1 MDNRIANKLSIGSI
15 LIDTAT
21 GENLGAVVNIIPS
34 TRSIIVFRVDKK
46 VHPTFSKISIDSLL
60 TGGIMVNGSIN
71 HAANND
77 LKLNLLKYYRT
88 RNLTPTEVKGL
99 EAIMLYAFPNA
110 IPEYK
115 TDAAVSAEIIKH
127 TNLRDKIR
135 PGAAFYINTTEN
147 SKYPHLDNKTVWV
160 VKGDNKGVWVCD
172 DLKCVHQPS
181 FTHIQY
187 KDIDTPTFY
196 GVSKMMESGVTT
208 PNFNDDFAGI
218 KGVFGKLESDKT
230 LLSQIIHDGVRM
242 KVDPAQNNLIVTPHK
257 YAGQCYDFNQ
267 GRVCNIGG
275 DTASA
280 NDARAQLYN
289 NEPISSY
296 GIKETED
303 ATVTEQP
310 FLLKEDP
317 GTLDWVNKL
326 AEFKVKG
333 QHALIDHNSCNIKQM
348 GSGNSDKGQ
357 ESTKE
362 IGDAKESGAAELDPE
377 LAELIDMGPG
387 ERGPGGDTEDEFGSD
402 FEEFEPVS
410 DADVQN
416 ITEYGTVQKIRQV
429 AVPELER
436 TFKESI
442 LRGHIKKQREEN
454 LPVNLRR
461 MYQSKINKEVNMISL
476 IKSQVTLENKSVKLP
491 LPDYKPLAANYLM
504 RNFTHNNF
512 LIPLVI
518 STRKI
523 FLTKKDKVGKDD
535 FNTVNTQV
543 TEDYLKYISDIEKEK
558 QSGGNK
564 RLINLDEELG
574 RQSMVQAPY
583 VTSQSN
589 IGLLIRMGEKYSP
602 ESGQNPDTTPKLKM
616 DRAVERIE
624 QNEQQ
629 ALVIQYGQKPY
640 EIDSFGMEKTQ
651 FDSFVALGPL
661 SRFIGDE
668 KREYTVTELE
678 EMEEQ
683 IDKNVES
690 VSSQYKMYYYGD
702 NLNLVGFVRP
712 PVNSALSGEDGVAD
726 FRINGSMVSQ
736 LMNEDNIIICQLNK
750 LDDEVRPLDEPD
762 KYILYMFPGLSSSSG
777 GKSASR
783 GDNIHI
789 NEEHL
794 KEYLDKAVPT
804 INDIV
809 ELYSRTWSIDNSSE
823 MFRLFDILGQFDY
836 YYPSNERDMTSYS
849 RGEAHHISGHA
860 PNISYDDYDANISKL
875 EAKLVSMMSDYSSKL
890 DKVIKL
896 KTYKNKKQRE
906 RKGLSVS
913 TPGNSSI
920 TCKVQVVTDDLIELA
935 DKIYGEKFADISGG
949 PDNMISKTDEYRLD
963 YYSKQD
969 PDNSRLMNLL
979 IRQKAFNDTENMH
992 NKEKLE
998 NTLFI
1003 LKNKY
1008 ESLSSKA
1015 RADIDM
1021 LSLPSSVSAKLKTC
1035 SARMD
1040 RKPKI
1045 IRYVTMDRLKED
1057 NGKVVTNTR
1066 GEVIMTGDY
1075 AVVDDKTESGAGEKK
1090 VFKREQLV
1098 DGDYWIAQPIEVLE
1112 SLLLKKKRESCETD
1126 MDNANKAEMHA
1137 KMKLPG
1143 EQLVDTASDP
1153 ANKKELTEEEIATC
1167 TFNPDKIVCLPAELS
1182 GAEQELRE
1190 LETRIK
1196 DVKAQL
1202 DFITNVPVL
1211 QADTK
1216 QKLASVENEVRS
1228 YIMGLTSL
1236 NKYYEDKHLA
1246 DQKFLEEIIKRRKD
1260 CAHFQVTDYFLGLRN
1275 LTDME
1280 KFGLAKQII
1289 DRFQNTEQVDTLIL
1303 DKFDHEE
1310 PKHNNIECYIC
1321 QQTLMCKHYAYAI
1334 KLLETGAGNILDEEP
1349 LITVYGEE
1357 NCGSIYC
1364 KSCGAQIANA
1374 AVLDVEEFEKSGDK
1388 EGMHVQTREVL
1399 EEINFV
1405 EKQKKAIEN
1414 IVNEALIGGDD
1425 NDDLKMKIRIYQFLK
1440 DLCSLKMLS
1449 IDDELE
1455 MINFAKSY
1463 SSGITR
1469 KAFYNKFA
1477 LTFLRAGKQ
1486 VAAAVI
1492 DKLAMAEYWKY
1503 VTADI
1508 MSRFLVTLQTSKQ
1521 IYKVYN
1527 KLISCDYMG
1536 WPMIGHGNS
1545 RDTETGGIDMLF
1557 GLSYQ
1562 MALAPDFEYLNGG
1575 SGTIEGFRAILISR
1589 MDELIKSDE
1598 LVRSR
1603 LERALDDKYRQITI
1617 QEERE
1622 GHITNFW
1629 PLYKPAMVF
1638 NTAVGWTPAHDITK
1652 SVLTEWTGKT
1662 LAKITDTTRENMV
1675 HQAQMLKHN
1684 ITSEIKK
1691 QQPKTRLTLA
1701 TSVGNS
1707 CCPLDFNSKTDGA
1720 IKSQSDVNYYHYLL
1734 KANESIQANLTK
1746 IRGYADILH
1755 ELDCV
1760 LKERLLV
1767 INMPPQPALYAEIV
1781 LNITLTETM
1790 VKDYFLKYI
1799 DIGINKGEPHLFDP
1813 FGRCLISN
1821 QLKTDVTAMNYAQ
1834 SDFEKLL
1841 ISVYQKTKQR
1851 DILRPED
1858 PDHLLDPA
1866 KYEASQ
1872 LVIKL
1877 ISHLTVLA
1885 GELGEHIGRDVVKS
1899 ITKIKTNIHSA
1910 LAPKLIEE
1918 VHYEPECMS
1927 KISALVA
1934 DYECIINAVRCMYNN
1949 NHANHTHHTNHT
1961 YSKAHSHLP
1970 ANKLHNFGVY
1980 INDMLE
1986 LINKSLYDVVL
1997 EYLKTG
2003 ILSRDAFKFV
2013 DAKKEYYGLI
2023 TKIDTESQAF
2033 IEDIISEL
2041 GLSKKEESDLES
2053 FLLNMGELKDIK
2065 ADYKGYLEKREN
2077 MLARVDYANI
2087 DYETERQSRL
2097 TQAGMVGKH
2106 VRDMRIIISHLK
2118 NRSWQPYKT
2127 SGEMQDTHYV
2137 EFFKYKDNAKLFD
2150 KAYEFTNLFNGV
2162 LGAIKSGD
2170 IFRVIGP
2177 DIQVAMYQNLFL
2189 LCVLLVLTM
2198 SGVNK
2203 HKEHTLVFTTSD
2215 DMDEGKGKE
2224 QALGFADKMK
2234 QTMTS
2239 KAEHKANSSAT
2250 ALTDMYEPGVVR
2262 YEVSGKDKSTSDE
2275 RDILDEPSLLKGD
2288 ELDEFSNEPGDEL
2301 FEDDDE
2307 LHVSDFATKLIKAQR
2322 TQKEILVNFVV
2333 DFMQFIKSTEH
2344 VYNEMSLTNIAEQKA
2359 KTVEK
2364 QKRKNLGAFKAL
2376 RQEGME
2382 NDYRLI
2388 QLKMSMGELDI
2399 SGLHAFM
2406 VDYFGDSYDAGD
2418 PDTNA
2423 QDRVQSEDYDEEG
2436 GDLAQGEEQG
2446 RRNRLGLDDYEMEE
2460 LGFVGAAEDMEDMD
2474 YGYLGVAEE

>member
-1 MDNRIANKLSIGSI
+1 MNNKLSIGSI

-21 GENLGAVVNIIPS
+21 SENLGAVVNIIPS
-34 TRSIIVFRVDKK
+34 TRNIIVFRVDKK
-46 VHPTFSKISIDSLL
+46 VHPTFSKISLDSLL
-60 TGGIMVNGSIN
+60 SGSIMVNGNIN

-88 RNLTPTEVKGL
+88 RNLTPTEIKGL

-115 TDAAVSAEIIKH
+115 SDAAVSAEIIKH
-127 TNLRDKIR
+127 THLRDKIR

-160 VKGDNKGVWVCD
+160 IKGDNKGVWVCD

-181 FTHIQY
+181 FTHIPY

-208 PNFNDDFAGI
+208 PNFNDDFTGI
-218 KGVFGKLESDKT
+218 KNVFSKLESDKT

-267 GRVCNIGG
+267 GRVCNIGA
-275 DTASA
+275 DTAAA
-280 NDARAQLYN
+280 NDARSQIFN

-296 GIKETED
+296 GVKEP
-303 ATVTEQP
+303 TVTTITEQP
-310 FLLKEDP
+310 FLLTEDP
-317 GTLDWVNKL
+317 AVLDWVNKL
-326 AEFKVKG
+326 DEFKSKDQNVDSVVSK
-333 QHALIDHNSCNIKQM
+333 SCGIKQV
-348 GSGNSDKGQ
+348 GSGNSDKG
-357 ESTKE
+357 SDSAKG
-362 IGDAKESGAAELDPE
+362 IGNVTENGSEQDPD
-377 LAELIDMGPG
+377 LAELIAMDPNSG
-387 ERGPGGDTEDEFGSD
+387 EIGNTGDTEDEFGSEFGD
-402 FEEFEPVS
+402 FEEVS
-410 DADVQN
+410 DIDAAN
-416 ITEYGTVQKIRQV
+416 FTEIGTVQKIRQI

-442 LRGHIKKQREEN
+442 LRGHIKKQREER

-461 MYQSKINKEVNMISL
+461 IYQSKINKEVNMISL
-476 IKSQVTLENKSVKLP
+476 IKSQVTLENKAVKLP

-504 RNFTHNNF
+504 RNFAHNKF

-543 TEDYLKYISDIEKEK
+543 TEDYLKYIADIEKEK
-558 QSGGNK
+558 QSGGTR

-574 RQSMVQAPY
+574 RQSIIQAPY

-589 IGLLIRMGEKYSP
+589 IGLLIRMGEKYAP
-602 ESGQNPDTTPKLKM
+602 DSGQNPDTTPKLKM
-616 DRAVERIE
+616 NRAAERIE
-624 QNEQQ
+624 QNDQHS
-629 ALVIQYGQKPY
+629 LVIQYGQKPY
-640 EIDSFGMEKTQ
+640 EIDCFGLEKAQ

-683 IDKNVES
+683 IDKNIES

-702 NLNLVGFVRP
+702 NINLVGFVRP
-712 PVNSALSGEDGVAD
+712 PINAVLTGEDNISD
-726 FRINGSMVSQ
+726 FKFNGSMISQ
-736 LMNEDNIIICQLNK
+736 LMDEDNIIIRQLNK
-750 LDDEVRPLDEPD
+750 LDDEVKPLDDPE

-777 GKSASR
+777 KLGR
-783 GDNIHI
+783 DNIHI
-789 NEEHL
+789 NEEYL
-794 KEYLDKAVPT
+794 KEYLNKAVPT

-809 ELYSRTWSIDNSSE
+809 ELYSKTWSIDNSSE

-836 YYPSNERDMTSYS
+836 YCPSNERDMTSYS
-849 RGEAHHISGHA
+849 RGEAHRISGNA
-860 PNISYDDYDANISKL
+860 SNISYEDYDVNISKL
-875 EAKLVSMMSDYSSKL
+875 EAKLVATMSDYSNKL

-896 KTYKNKKQRE
+896 KTYKKKKEKE
-906 RKGLSVS
+906 RNGLSKS
-913 TPGNSSI
+913 ISGNAR
-920 TCKVQVVTDDLIELA
+920 VVTDDLIELA
-935 DKIYGEKFADISGG
+935 DKIYGERFEDISGG
-949 PDNMISKTDEYRLD
+949 SDNMISKTDEYRLD
-963 YYSKQD
+963 YYAKQD

-979 IRQKAFNDTENMH
+979 IRQKAFNNAESMN

-1008 ESLSSKA
+1008 ESLSNKA

-1021 LSLPSSVSAKLKTC
+1021 LSLPASVSAKLKTC

-1045 IRYVTMDRLKED
+1045 IRYMDMERLKED
-1057 NGKVVTNTR
+1057 NGKVITNTR

-1126 MDNANKAEMHA
+1126 MDDANKDEMRA

-1153 ANKKELTEEEIATC
+1153 ANKKELTEDEIARC
-1167 TFNPDKIVCLPAELS
+1167 TFNPDKLVCLPAELS
-1182 GAEQELRE
+1182 SAEQELRE

-1216 QKLASVENEVRS
+1216 QKLDSVENEVRS

-1236 NKYYEDKHLA
+1236 NKYYEEKHLK

-1260 CAHFQVTDYFLGLRN
+1260 CVHFQVTDYFLGLRN

-1289 DRFQNTEQVDTLIL
+1289 DRFQNTEQVDKLIL
-1303 DKFDHEE
+1303 DKFDQEE

-1321 QQTLMCKHYAYAI
+1321 QQTLLCKHYAYAI
-1334 KLLETGAGNILDEEP
+1334 KLLETGTDTILDEEP
-1349 LITVYGEE
+1349 LIEVYGES

-1364 KSCGAQIANA
+1364 KSCGAQIANE
-1374 AVLDVEEFEKSGDK
+1374 AVLDVEEFEKAGDK
-1388 EGMHVQTREVL
+1388 EGMHVKTREVL

-1405 EKQKKAIEN
+1405 EKQKDAITS

-1425 NDDLKMKIRIYQFLK
+1425 NEDLKMKIRIYQFLK
-1440 DLCSLKMLS
+1440 DACSLKMLS

-1455 MINFAKSY
+1455 MINFLKSY

-1486 VAAAVI
+1486 VTAAVI
-1492 DKLAMAEYWKY
+1492 DKLAAAEYWKY
-1503 VTADI
+1503 ITADI
-1508 MSRFLVTLQTSKQ
+1508 MARFLVTLQTSKQ

-1536 WPMIGHGNS
+1536 WPMISHGSS

-1562 MALAPDFEYLNGG
+1562 LALAPDFEYLNGG
-1575 SGTIEGFRAILISR
+1575 SGSIEGFRTILVSR
-1589 MDELIKSDE
+1589 MDELIKNDE

-1603 LERALDDKYRQITI
+1603 LERALDDKYRQITL

-1622 GHITNFW
+1622 NHITNFW
-1629 PLYKPAMVF
+1629 PLYKPAMIF

-1652 SVLTEWTGKT
+1652 TVLTEWTGKT
-1662 LAKITDTTRENMV
+1662 LAKITDTTRENLV

-1684 ITSEIKK
+1684 VTNEIKK

-1701 TSVGNS
+1701 TSLGNS
-1707 CCPLDFNSKTDGA
+1707 CCPLDFNSKAADS

-1734 KANESIQANLTK
+1734 KANESIQTNLNK

-1755 ELDCV
+1755 ELAYV
-1760 LKERLLV
+1760 LRERRLV
-1767 INMPPQPALYAEIV
+1767 INMPPQPALYAEIK
-1781 LNITLTETM
+1781 LNINLNETM

-1799 DIGINKGEPHLFDP
+1799 DIGLNKGEPHLFDP

-1821 QLKTDVTAMNYAQ
+1821 QLKKDVTAMNYAQ

-1841 ISVYQKTKQR
+1841 ISVYQKTKKR

-1877 ISHLTVLA
+1877 INQLNVLS
-1885 GELGEHIGRDVVKS
+1885 GELGEYIGRDMVRS
-1899 ITKIKTNIHSA
+1899 ISKIKTNIHSA

-1927 KISALVA
+1927 KISALVT
-1934 DYECIINAVRCMYNN
+1934 DYECVINAVRCMYNVHHN
-1949 NHANHTHHTNHT
+1949 VHPKVKGHT
-1961 YSKAHSHLP
+1961 AHIQS
-1970 ANKLHNFGVY
+1970 NKLHNFRVY
-1980 INDMLE
+1980 INDMIE

-2003 ILSRDAFKFV
+2003 ILSRETMRFT

-2033 IEDIISEL
+2033 IEDIIGEL
-2041 GLSKKEESDLES
+2041 GLSKKEEVELET
-2053 FLLNMGELKDIK
+2053 FLLNMGELKAIK
-2065 ADYKGYLEKREN
+2065 EDYKDFLERREN
-2077 MLARVDYANI
+2077 ILARVEYANI

-2097 TQAGMVGKH
+2097 IQARMVGKH
-2106 VRDMRIIISHLK
+2106 IRDMRIIISHLK
-2118 NRSWQPYKT
+2118 NRSWLPYKI
-2127 SGEMQDTHYV
+2127 SGEMPDTHYV

-2150 KAYEFTNLFNGV
+2150 KAYEITNLFNGI
-2162 LGAIKSGD
+2162 LSAIQSGD
-2170 IFRVIGP
+2170 VLRVIGP
-2177 DIQVAMYQNLFL
+2177 DVQVAMYQNLFL
-2189 LCVLLVLTM
+2189 LCILTVLTM
-2198 SGVNK
+2198 SGVTN
-2203 HKEHTLVFTTSD
+2203 HKESTLVFTTSD
-2215 DMDEGKGKE
+2215 DVQESRGI
-2224 QALGFADKMK
+2224 AHGFSDKMK
-2234 QTMTS
+2234 QAISS
-2239 KAEHKANSSAT
+2239 KEEHKTNSSAT
-2250 ALTDMYEPGVVR
+2250 ALTDMYEPGMIS
-2262 YEVSGKDKSTSDE
+2262 YEVSSKDKSTSDE
-2275 RDILDEPSLLKGD
+2275 RDILDEPSLMKGN
-2288 ELDEFSNEPGDEL
+2288 EHDEFSNEPGDEL
-2301 FEDDDE
+2301 FEDD
-2307 LHVSDFATKLIKAQR
+2307 LHTPDFATKLIKAQR
-2322 TQKEILVNFVV
+2322 TQKEILVNFMV
-2333 DFMQFIKSTEH
+2333 DFMQFIKGTEH
-2344 VYNEMSLTNIAEQKA
+2344 VYNEMSLSNIAEQKA
-2359 KTVEK
+2359 KTIEK

-2382 NDYRLI
+2382 ADYRLI
-2388 QLKMSMGELDI
+2388 QMKMSMGELDY
-2399 SGLHAFM
+2399 SGLHQFM
-2406 VDYFGDSYDAGD
+2406 VDYFGDSYDTGD
-2418 PDTNA
+2418 VDMQGA
-2423 QDRVQSEDYDEEG
+2423 DRIQPEDYSDAVDEG
-2436 GDLAQGEEQG
+2436 GDLAQGEEQA
-2446 RRNRLGLDDYEMEE
+2446 RRNKLGLDDYEMEE
-2460 LGFVGAAEDMEDMD
+2460 MGFVGAAEDMEDMD

>member
-1 MDNRIANKLSIGSI
+1 MDNRIDNRESNKLSIGSI
-15 LIDTAT
+15 LVDTTT

-34 TRSIIVFRVDKK
+34 TRNIIVFRVDKK
-46 VHPTFSKISIDSLL
+46 VHPTFSKISLNSLL
-60 TGGIMVNGSIN
+60 SGSIMVNGNIN
-71 HAANND
+71 HSANND

-99 EAIMLYAFPNA
+99 EAIMLYAFPNG

-115 TDAAVSAEIIKH
+115 SDAAVSAEVIKH

-147 SKYPHLDNKTVWV
+147 SKYPHLDNKTVWI

-172 DLKCVHQPS
+172 DLKCVHQPV
-181 FTHIQY
+181 FTHIPY
-187 KDIDTPTFY
+187 KDIDIPTFY
-196 GVSKMMESGVTT
+196 GLSKMMESGVST
-208 PNFNDDFAGI
+208 PNFEDDFAGI
-218 KGVFGKLESDKT
+218 KDVFGKLEKEKI

-242 KVDPAQNNLIVTPHK
+242 KVDPSQNNLIVTPHK

-275 DTASA
+275 DTMAA
-280 NDARAQLYN
+280 NDARTQLYN

-296 GIKETED
+296 GINEPNPD
-303 ATVTEQP
+303 NISVTEQP
-310 FLLKEDP
+310 FLLEEDP
-317 GTLDWVNKL
+317 AVLDWVNKL
-326 AEFKVKG
+326 DEFKVKG
-333 QHALIDHNSCNIKQM
+333 RHKLQQT
-348 GSGNSDKGQ
+348 GSGNSDKEQ
-357 ESTKE
+357 ESVKE
-362 IGDAKESGAAELDPE
+362 VNPELDPE
-377 LAELIDMGPG
+377 LEELIEMGSIKG
-387 ERGPGGDTEDEFGSD
+387 ESGVAGDTDDEFGSE
-402 FEEFEPVS
+402 FEEFEAIT
-410 DADVQN
+410 DADAEN
-416 ITEYGTVQKIRQV
+416 IIEQGTVQKIRQV

-442 LRGHIKKQREEN
+442 LRGHIKKQREER

-491 LPDYKPLAANYLM
+491 LPNYKPLAANYLM
-504 RNFTHNNF
+504 RNFAHNNF

-523 FLTKKDKVGKDD
+523 FLTKKDKIGKDD
-535 FNTVNTQV
+535 FNLTNSQV
-543 TEDYLKYISDIEKEK
+543 SEDHLKYISDIEKEK
-558 QSGGNK
+558 QSGGVK
-564 RLINLDEELG
+564 RLINLDDELG
-574 RQSMVQAPY
+574 RQSIIQAPY

-602 ESGQNPDTTPKLKM
+602 ESGQNLDTTPKLKM

-629 ALVIQYGQKPY
+629 SLVIQYGQKPY
-640 EIDSFGMEKTQ
+640 EIDSFGLEKVP

-683 IDKNVES
+683 IDKNIES
-690 VSSQYKMYYYGD
+690 VSTKYKMYYYGD

-712 PVNSALSGEDGVAD
+712 PVNGCLSGEDGVSD
-726 FRINGSMVSQ
+726 FRMNGSMVSQ
-736 LMNEDNIIICQLNK
+736 LMNEENIIIRQLNK
-750 LDDEVRPLDEPD
+750 LDEDTSPLDEPD
-762 KYILYMFPGLSSSSG
+762 KYIVYMFPGLSSSSG
-777 GKSASR
+777 KSGRDS
-783 GDNIHI
+783 ISI

-794 KEYLDKAVPT
+794 KEYIDKAVPT

-809 ELYSRTWSIDNSSE
+809 ELYTRTWYINNSSE

-849 RGEAHHISGHA
+849 RGEAHRMPDHA
-860 PNISYDDYDANISKL
+860 PRISYEDYDANISKL
-875 EAKLVSMMSDYSSKL
+875 EAKLVSTMSDYSNKL

-896 KTYKNKKQRE
+896 KTYKNKKERE
-906 RKGLSVS
+906 RKGLSSS
-913 TPGNSSI
+913 TGNLI
-920 TCKVQVVTDDLIELA
+920 KARVVTNDLIELA
-935 DKIYGEKFADISGG
+935 DKIYGERFDDISGG
-949 PDNMISKTDEYRLD
+949 PDNMISKTDEYRMD

-979 IRQKAFNDTENMH
+979 IRQKAFNDVESMH

-1008 ESLSSKA
+1008 ESLSNKA
-1015 RADIDM
+1015 KADIDM
-1021 LSLPSSVSAKLKTC
+1021 LSLPASVSAKLKTC

-1075 AVVDDKTESGAGEKK
+1075 AVVDDKNEAGVGEKK

-1126 MDNANKAEMHA
+1126 MDDANKDEMRA

-1143 EQLVDTASDP
+1143 EQLVDTANDP
-1153 ANKKELTEEEIATC
+1153 SNQKELSEDEIATC
-1167 TFNPDKIVCLPAELS
+1167 TFNPDKLVCLPAELS

-1190 LETRIK
+1190 LEIRIK

-1216 QKLASVENEVRS
+1216 QKLTTVENEVRS

-1236 NKYYEDKHLA
+1236 NKYYEEKHLA
-1246 DQKFLEEIIKRRKD
+1246 DQKFLEEMIKRRKD

-1289 DRFQNTEQVDTLIL
+1289 DRFQNTEQVDTLLL

-1310 PKHNNIECYIC
+1310 PKNNNIECYIC
-1321 QQTLMCKHYAYAI
+1321 QQSLLCKHYAYAI
-1334 KLLETGAGNILDEEP
+1334 KLLENGSSNILDEEP
-1349 LITVYGEE
+1349 FVEVYGEE

-1374 AVLDVEEFEKSGDK
+1374 AVLDVEEFEKAGDK
-1388 EGMHVQTREVL
+1388 EGMHVKTREVL
-1399 EEINFV
+1399 EEINFI
-1405 EKQKKAIEN
+1405 EKQKQAIKN
-1414 IVNEALIGGDD
+1414 IEDAALIGGDD
-1425 NDDLKMKIRIYQFLK
+1425 NEDLGMKIRIYKLLK
-1440 DLCSLKMLS
+1440 DLCTLKMLS

-1477 LTFLRAGKQ
+1477 ITFLRAGKQ
-1486 VAAAVI
+1486 VTAAVI
-1492 DKLAMAEYWKY
+1492 DKLAIAEYWKY

-1508 MSRFLVTLQTSKQ
+1508 MCRFLVTLQTSRQ
-1521 IYKVYN
+1521 MYKIYN
-1527 KLISCDYMG
+1527 KLISNDYMG
-1536 WPMIGHGNS
+1536 WPMISYGNS
-1545 RDTETGGIDMLF
+1545 RDTETGGIDMLY
-1557 GLSYQ
+1557 GLALQ

-1575 SGTIEGFRAILISR
+1575 SGTIEGFRSILMTR
-1589 MDELIKSDE
+1589 MDDLIKNDE

-1603 LERALDDKYRQITI
+1603 LERALDDKYRQITL

-1622 GHITNFW
+1622 AHITNFW
-1629 PLYKPAMVF
+1629 PLYKPAMTF
-1638 NTAVGWTPAHDITK
+1638 DTSVGWTPAHDITK
-1652 SVLTEWTGKT
+1652 TVLSEWTGKT
-1662 LAKITDTTRENMV
+1662 LDKITATTQENLV
-1675 HQAQMLKHN
+1675 HQAQLLKHN
-1684 ITSEIKK
+1684 VTSEIKK

-1701 TSVGNS
+1701 TSLGNS
-1707 CCPLDFNSKTDGA
+1707 CCPLDFGLMGEGGIKT
-1720 IKSQSDVNYYHYLL
+1720 QSDVNYYHYLL
-1734 KANESIQANLTK
+1734 KANESIRANLTK

-1755 ELDCV
+1755 DLECV
-1760 LKERLLV
+1760 LKERRLV
-1767 INMPPQPALYAEIV
+1767 INMPPQPPIYTEIK
-1781 LNITLTETM
+1781 LNINLNEGM
-1790 VKDYFLKYI
+1790 IKDYFLKYI
-1799 DIGINKGEPHLFDP
+1799 DIGLNKGEPHLFDP

-1821 QLKTDVTAMNYAQ
+1821 QLKTDVTAVNYAQ

-1841 ISVYQKTKQR
+1841 ISVYQKTKKR
-1851 DILRPED
+1851 DILRPQD
-1858 PDHLLDPA
+1858 PGHLLDPA

-1877 ISHLTVLA
+1877 INQLTVLS
-1885 GELGEHIGRDVVKS
+1885 GELGGSFIGHDIVKS

-1918 VHYEPECMS
+1918 VHYEPECMA
-1927 KISALVA
+1927 KISALVE
-1934 DYECIINAVRCMYNN
+1934 DYECIINAVRCMYHN
-1949 NHANHTHHTNHT
+1949 NHTKSH
-1961 YSKAHSHLP
+1961 AHSP
-1970 ANKLHNFGVY
+1970 GNKMHNFGVY
-1980 INDMLE
+1980 INNMLE
-1986 LINKSLYDVVL
+1986 LINKSLYDTVL

-2023 TKIDTESQAF
+2023 TKIESESQVF

-2053 FLLNMGELKDIK
+2053 FLVDMGELKDINS
-2065 ADYKGYLEKREN
+2065 DYKGYLEKREN
-2077 MLARVDYANI
+2077 ILARVEYANI
-2087 DYETERQSRL
+2087 DYETERQARL
-2097 TQAGMVGKH
+2097 TQAGMISKH

-2127 SGEMQDTHYV
+2127 SGEMPDTHYV

-2150 KAYEFTNLFNGV
+2150 KVFDLTNLFNGV
-2162 LGAIKSGD
+2162 LGAIQSGD
-2170 IFRVIGP
+2170 VLRVIGP

-2189 LCVLLVLTM
+2189 LCIITVLTM
-2198 SGVNK
+2198 NGVNK
-2203 HKEHTLVFTTSD
+2203 HKENTLVFTTSD
-2215 DMDEGKGKE
+2215 NMDEDKE
-2224 QALGFADKMK
+2224 PGPGFVDKMK
-2234 QTMTS
+2234 QNMSS
-2239 KAEHKANSSAT
+2239 KAAT
-2250 ALTDMYEPGVVR
+2250 ALTDMYEPGVVS
-2262 YEVSGKDKSTSDE
+2262 YEVSKKDKSTSDE

-2288 ELDEFSNEPGDEL
+2288 ELEEFSNEPGDEL
-2301 FEDDDE
+2301 FEDDDA
-2307 LHVSDFATKLIKAQR
+2307 LHVPDFATKLIKAQR
-2322 TQKEILVNFVV
+2322 TQKEILVNFIS
-2333 DFMQFIKSTEH
+2333 DFMQFIKATET
-2344 VYNEMSLTNIAEQKA
+2344 VYNEMSLSNIAEQKA

-2382 NDYRLI
+2382 ADYRMI
-2388 QLKMSMGELDI
+2388 QLKMSMGELDY

-2406 VDYFGDSYDAGD
+2406 VDYFGDTYDMGD
-2418 PDTNA
+2418 PETNGP
-2423 QDRVQSEDYDEEG
+2423 DRIQPEDYSDAVDEG
-2436 GDLAQGEEQG
+2436 GDLAQGEEQA
-2446 RRNRLGLDDYEMEE
+2446 RRNKLGLDDYEMEE
-2460 LGFVGAAEDMEDMD
+2460 MGFVGAAEDMEDMD